1 MFRLWGQGMERIETK
16 FEQIRRL
23 AEAGRALQIGEG
35 SDHSHETRAR
45 LLCFDRSPR
54 CHIFVVHHLLVQV
67 TGPDIML
74 ARKQELNTQ
83 VQQIFDAVLLA
94 LALFTAHLLRL
105 YSTQWFHLEKTIDP
119 FINYQWLLVVIMPF
133 GPILLDL
140 QGFYQ
145 APLTKTKWK
154 SFIQVM
160 QTMIYLSI
168 LVSAGVIFL
177 RLPLVARSV
186 PLLFILVG
194 MVFLLVKERII
205 IARIRRRALRGEL
218 REPILLAGVPQD
230 IAALERSFS
239 PEQQMVMLIADRIDI
254 EKQPLSDLVEAM
266 HRHAVTRVIFAAGH
280 SQFNR
285 IEQAIGACEVEG
297 VPAWLVANFMQT
309 SIAKPDFD
317 AFAGRPMLVFRSTP
331 DVSWALLIKGI
342 IDRVGAFLV
351 LLIFVVPMLL
361 VAAAIKLT
369 SKGPPIFRQLR
380 AGKHGKPF
388 TMYKFRSMSDD
399 AEQRHADLLPF
410 NQMSGP
416 VFKIERDPRITPFGR
431 WLRRT
436 SIDEMPQLVN
446 VLMGDMSLVG
456 PRPLPL
462 YEVEKFENTAQRRRL
477 SVKPGLT
484 CLWQIRGRN
493 EVTDFRDWVKLDLEY
508 IDKWSLGLDFKILV
522 RTVPAVVFGL
532 GAK

>member
-1 MFRLWGQGMERIETK
+1 MI
-16 FEQIRRL
+16 
-23 AEAGRALQIGEG
+23 
-35 SDHSHETRAR
+35 
-45 LLCFDRSPR
+45 
-54 CHIFVVHHLLVQV
+54 
-67 TGPDIML
+67 

-83 VQQIFDAVLLA
+83 LQQIFDAFLLA
-94 LALFTAHLLRL
+94 VALVLAHALRFFG
-105 YSTQWFHLEKTIDP
+105 TQWFALENTVDP
-119 FINYQWLLVVIMPF
+119 LTHYQWLLVVIMPF

-145 APLTKTKWK
+145 SPLSKTKWK
-154 SFIQVM
+154 SFIQVVQAM
-160 QTMIYLSI
+160 VYLSI
-168 LVSAGVIFL
+168 IVSVCVIFL
-177 RLPLVARSV
+177 RLPLTNRSV
-186 PLLFILVG
+186 PLLFIAVATS
-194 MVFLLVKERII
+194 LLLIKERII
-205 IARIRRRALRGEL
+205 LASVRRRAIRGEL
-218 REPILLAGVPQD
+218 RERILLAGVPED
-230 IAALERSFS
+230 IAALERGFTE
-239 PEQQMVMLIADRIDI
+239 EQKLLMEIADRIDI
-254 EKQPLSDLVEAM
+254 ERQPLSDLVEAM
-266 HRHAVTRVIFAAGH
+266 HRYAVDRVIFAAGH

-331 DVSWALLIKGI
+331 EVSWALLIKGI
-342 IDRVGAFLV
+342 IDRVGAFFALV
-351 LLIFVVPMLL
+351 VLSPFMLL
-361 VAAAIKLT
+361 VAVLIKLT
-369 SKGPPIFRQLR
+369 SKGPPIFRQER
-380 AGKHGKPF
+380 AGKHGKAF

-399 AEQRHADLLPF
+399 AEQRRADLLPF
-410 NQMSGP
+410 NQMTGP
-416 VFKIERDPRITPFGR
+416 VFKIDDDPRITPFGR

-436 SIDEMPQLVN
+436 SIDELPQLLN
-446 VLMGDMSLVG
+446 VVMGDMSLVG

-477 SVKPGLT
+477 SVRPGLT

-522 RTVPAVVFGL
+522 RTLPAVVFGL